1 VTQEYEKHLM
11 KRSIFSIISII
22 CVLVIFTRTYAQIP
36 EALGKQ
42 LTGKRKLTDIMK
54 TVTAYYQDTDTVIKK
69 MQTGEPEP
77 ETTMLHWA
85 RWALY
90 MSSRTDSKGE
100 IPDISTKT
108 ILAKNELDDRI
119 TKLGTEGTHWSA
131 IGPQTTFYGVYAGRG
146 LGRVDRLA
154 FHPSDPDIMYAGTP
168 SGGLYS
174 TYNGGGN
181 WTNISAFLPV
191 LGIAGIVVSHANAN
205 TLYILTGDG
214 DSHFSSLTTSQ
225 GFVESFGYAKASNG
239 VWKTTN
245 GGQSWVQVAPLDTP
259 GTYIGYHLVQN
270 PKNADVLL
278 AATSKGI
285 FRTDNGGNS
294 WTKVYDTLTTSL
306 AYQPGKT
313 NPRLYAGG
321 QRVAKF
327 STDDGITWQP
337 SSLNRLVPGTVRRL
351 RLTVSK
357 ADSLL
362 VYFYT
367 GGSLGY
373 VYRSLDGGV
382 SYTERGFNSLA
393 NPDAYN
399 ASIAVSQTNTDN
411 VIVGGTSC
419 FRSTTAGTSL
429 FRATNYFES
438 DDPGNDIS
446 KYVHPDIH
454 DLAYNPLNNHLFAAT
469 DGGVWKSTNDGANWT
484 DISTG
489 IDAAQVYHI
498 AARATHADTILCGN
512 QDNGVTLR
520 EGGTDAFRHLGSGD
534 GFGVA
539 LSPGLPGVAYT
550 SINTGIHRFTNN
562 YSERSRLVNYA
573 DQWFPNVVSNPADA
587 GVVFAGYRSILKK
600 SANSNAFLIVGSG
613 VSGNHALANCPSNA
627 NRYYVAGSVDAWDP
641 NSRLGRTDD
650 AGNNWTII
658 SNSLKFPKYEGR
670 PKITDVAVHPANSD
684 YVWVSFGGYD
694 TVKVYF
700 SPNAGD
706 DWIRM
711 DANLPNVPINC
722 LAIDNNNNAYAGTDI
737 GIFFLAS
744 GDDDWVPL
752 NNGLPR
758 VPVTDILIHQPTN
771 SLTASTFGRGVW
783 RAAMYNSCP
792 SLLNINWEMQGDNFF
807 SAGGNITANS
817 AINGQISGTTVVMR
831 SADSIKLLPG
841 FKVKAGDKF
850 RGYIGNCSSGAPI
863 FKVGASNPEIHQSV
877 VVLIDNTTA
886 DMEAVIQSVTFEN
899 REALLKCHSKK
910 QATVNFILTD
920 LNRNAVISTGE
931 LEKGKGTFEEKIPLH
946 QLKPGKYYLHLV
958 IDGKITHYQE
968 LLVP

>member
-1 VTQEYEKHLM
+1 M
-11 KRSIFSIISII
+11 KNFFVSIVSFICLFFSSTG
-22 CVLVIFTRTYAQIP
+22 LFAQVP
-36 EALGKQ
+36 DALGKQ
-42 LTGKRKLTDIMK
+42 LSGKRKLTDIMK
-54 TVTAYYQDTDTVIKK
+54 TVTAFYQGTDTVISQL
-69 MQTGEPEP
+69 QTGEPER
-77 ETTMLHWA
+77 ETNMLHWA

-100 IPDISTKT
+100 IPDITQKT
-108 ILAKNELDDRI
+108 ISAQIELDKRV
-119 TKLGTEGTHWSA
+119 TKHNTEGTHWKA
-131 IGPQTTFYGVYAGRG
+131 VGPQATFYGVYAGRG

-154 FHPSDPDIMYAGTP
+154 FHPTDPDIMYAGTP

-181 WTNISAFLPV
+181 WINISAYLPV

-239 VWKTTN
+239 VWKTIN

-259 GTYIGYHLVQN
+259 GTYIGYHLVQH
-270 PKNADVLL
+270 PKNANVLL

-327 STDDGITWQP
+327 STDDGITWQT
-337 SSLNRLVPGTVRRL
+337 SSLNRLVPGSVRRL

-393 NPDAYN
+393 SPDAYN

-419 FRSTTAGTSL
+419 FRSTTAGSGL

-438 DDPGNDIS
+438 DDPNNDIS

-498 AARATHADTILCGN
+498 AARATHADTIICGN

-520 EGGTDAFRHLGSGD
+520 EGGTDAFRHLASGD
-534 GFGVA
+534 GYSLS
-539 LSPGLPGVAYT
+539 LSPGSPGEAYA
-550 SINTGIHRFTNN
+550 SINTTIQRFSNN
-562 YSERSRLVNYA
+562 YASRSQVRKI
-573 DQWFPNVVSNPADA
+573 DGEWFPNVVSNPADPTM
-587 GVVFAGYRSILKK
+587 VFAGYSSIYKK
-600 SANSNAFLIVGSG
+600 SGNSFTFPQLPNSP
-613 VSGNHALANCPSNA
+613 SGNQAMANCPSNA
-627 NRYYVAGSVDAWDP
+627 NRYYAAGGVDAWDP
-641 NSRLGRTDD
+641 YGRLGRTND
-650 AGNNWTII
+650 AGNNWLII
-658 SNSLKFPKYEGR
+658 SNSTKFPKYEGR

-694 TVKVYF
+694 TIKVYF

-706 DWIRM
+706 NWIRM

-744 GDDDWVPL
+744 GDDEWVPL

-792 SLLNINWEMQGDNFF
+792 SLLYINWEMQGDNYFT
-807 SAGGNITANS
+807 AAGNITANS

-841 FKVKAGDKF
+841 FQVKAGDKF

-863 FKVGASNPEIHQSV
+863 YKAGATNPEVQQSIE
-877 VVLIDNTTA
+877 VLIDNTTA
-886 DMEAVIQSVTFEN
+886 VLDAVIQSVTFEN
-899 REALLKCHSKK
+899 EVATLTCMTKK
-910 QATVNFILTD
+910 EGKLNFILTD
-920 LNRNAVISTGE
+920 LNRNAIISTGE

-958 IDGKITHYQE
+958 IDGKVMHYQE
-968 LLVP
+968 LVVP